1 MRARTSS
8 HVVMGALALSVLAFI
23 PAKAAAQRRPSHPT
37 VQVAVQITLTA
48 VQRERIRS
56 YYLAHPQK
64 GVKPL
69 PPGIR
74 KKLTRGKPLPPG
86 IAKQIAPEGLVN
98 LVAVPSGYRL
108 EEVGLDVL
116 LVEVATG
123 IVHDI
128 LMDVVH

>member
-1 MRARTSS
+1 MRAETRG
-8 HVVMGALALSVLAFI
+8 HLVMGALALSVLAVI
-23 PAKAAAQRRPSHPT
+23 PARAVAQRRPSHPT
-37 VQVAVQITLTA
+37 VQVTAGITLT
-48 VQRERIRS
+48 VGQRESIRS

-74 KKLTRGKPLPPG
+74 KKLARGKPLPPG
-86 IAKQIAPEGLVN
+86 IAKQVAPEGLVA
-98 LVAVPSGYRL
+98 LVALPPGYRL

-123 IVHDI
+123 VVHDI

>member
-1 MRARTSS
+1 MRAGTRG
-8 HVVMGALALSVLAFI
+8 HLIMGALALSMLASI
-23 PAKAAAQRRPSHPT
+23 PARAGAQRRPNHAT
-37 VQVAVQITLTA
+37 VEVTAGITLS
-48 VQRERIRS
+48 VGQRESIRS

-74 KKLTRGKPLPPG
+74 KKLARGKPLPPG
-86 IAKQIAPEGLVN
+86 IAKQVAPEGLVR
-98 LVAVPSGYRL
+98 LVAVPPGYRL
-108 EEVGLDVL
+108 EEVGVDVL